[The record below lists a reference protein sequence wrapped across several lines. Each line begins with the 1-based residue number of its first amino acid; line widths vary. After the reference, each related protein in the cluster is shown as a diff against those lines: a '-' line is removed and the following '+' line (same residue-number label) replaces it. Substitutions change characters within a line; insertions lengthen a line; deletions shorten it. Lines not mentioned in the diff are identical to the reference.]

1 MLKEGAERESH
12 PVNASSPLTIATM
25 LLVLVPCLARAQA
38 TQPPAPAPTPAP
50 STELPPA
57 ASTSAST
64 AASTSAST
72 AGAPAPQPEPAPASP
87 AVAVAAPAP
96 PGAPIPS
103 PSAVE
108 FASLRLM
115 RDKAIITQGEYDSAV
130 RDLTESTG
138 FRAPEQGTV
147 VLGKWATTMYGFVE
161 DDNIYDTTRSFNDL
175 AGAGLV
181 ARAET
186 QAGQNGRF
194 TASVRNSRIGFRLKA
209 PELSNGVRASA
220 MLEMDFLGTQAVG
233 SGSGQVSEGAFF
245 TSPLLRIRHFNFK
258 VETPIVDLLVGQ
270 YWQLFG
276 WQSVYQPNSVEL
288 QGLPGELYS
297 RTPQVRITK
306 TIKAHPVTIELALAA
321 TRPVQRDSAA
331 PDGEGGIRVAL
342 DTWTGVQTVGATGS
356 TVSPLSVAATGLL
369 RHVAVDQFSASPKS
383 TKDIGLSAFALDA
396 FVPVI
401 PGTKTRKDNSFSLN
415 GEYATGYGF
424 ADMYTSLSGGVAYP
438 PLPAPAGGG
447 TAPAYTPNIDSGIVS
462 YDAGGGL
469 HGIQWTTF
477 LIGAQYY
484 VPGLD
489 GALWI
494 SGNYSHT
501 SSDNAGRFGAPAKVR
516 QVEDWFDVSLF
527 VDPTPAVRIGIEY
540 ANYNDMYFDGNHAI
554 NHRGQLS
561 GFFIY

>member
-1 MLKEGAERESH
+1 
-12 PVNASSPLTIATM
+12 
-25 LLVLVPCLARAQA
+25 
-38 TQPPAPAPTPAP
+38 
-50 STELPPA
+50 
-57 ASTSAST
+57 
-64 AASTSAST
+64 
-72 AGAPAPQPEPAPASP
+72 
-87 AVAVAAPAP
+87 
-96 PGAPIPS
+96 
-103 PSAVE
+103 
-108 FASLRLM
+108 M
-115 RDKAIITQGEYDSAV
+115 RDKAIITQGEYESAI

-161 DDNIYDTTRSFNDL
+161 DDTIYDTTRSFNDL

-194 TASVRNSRIGFRLKA
+194 TVGVRNSRIGFRLKA

-258 VETPIVDLLVGQ
+258 VETPIVDFLVGQ

-276 WQSVYQPNSVEL
+276 WQSAYQPNSVEL

-297 RTPQVRITK
+297 RTPQIRITK
-306 TIKAHPVTIELALAA
+306 TIKAHPVTVEVAVAA

-356 TVSPLSVAATGLL
+356 TISPLSVAATALL

-383 TKDIGLSAFALDA
+383 TKDLGLSAFALDA

-401 PGTKTRKDNSFSLN
+401 PGTKARKDNSFSLN

-424 ADMYTSLSGGVAYP
+424 ADMYTGLTGGVGFQ
-438 PLPAPAGGG
+438 PLPTPAGAS
-447 TAPAYTPNIDSGIVS
+447 TAPTYTPDIDGGIVS

-469 HGIQWTTF
+469 HGIQWTSF

-494 SGNYSHT
+494 LGNYSHT
-501 SSDNAGRFGAPAKVR
+501 SSDNANRFGAPAKVR